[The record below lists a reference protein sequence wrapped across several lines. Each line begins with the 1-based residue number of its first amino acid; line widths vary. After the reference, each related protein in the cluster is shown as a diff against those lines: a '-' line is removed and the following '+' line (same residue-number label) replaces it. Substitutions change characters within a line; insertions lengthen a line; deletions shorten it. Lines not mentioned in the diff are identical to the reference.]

1 MDASLCCGRFQ
12 LHRKARKSTAS
23 AIEGRGLAAI
33 APIAAS
39 ELVTIKG
46 GRNAPLAVIS
56 LLWAAAL
63 IRGGSRSDWL
73 SSWLPLSNATAETA
87 GLAALRAGFEP
98 ATYCLG
104 GISAPSPDVAGRGL
118 TGY

>member
-12 LHRKARKSTAS
+12 LHQPESAQGHTS

-56 LLWAAAL
+56 LLWAAIFAAV
-63 IRGGSRSDWL
+63 RNDWL
-73 SSWLPLSNATAETA
+73 PDWLPISNTTAKKA
-87 GLAALRAGFEP
+87 
-98 ATYCLG
+98 
-104 GISAPSPDVAGRGL
+104 S
-118 TGY
+118 